1 MLIFF
6 ICFLFLYS
14 EMKMIPT
21 KTIFNVTED
30 QEIVRV
36 QWTKKT
42 VTFCHCWYVC
52 TSAYIVIFTPSRK
65 RSVCDKKKPYYSSLF
80 IFVSKGIHL
89 LYLLPSKCLTFFTI
103 WQFNAFWFIFG
114 YQYLILWIYLLGIIV
129 FIMIKI
135 CIAIKEWLTVVS
147 LQPTG
152 SINFLHHQHL
162 SKYCKQYISPVRYL
176 TKKHFWTS

>member
-36 QWTKKT
+36 QWTKNT

-65 RSVCDKKKPYYSSLF
+65 PSVCDKKNHYIILHCLF
-80 IFVSKGIHL
+80 LFLKVFMYCTFCLQNVWHCF
-89 LYLLPSKCLTFFTI
+89 YNMTVKCLLIYI
-103 WQFNAFWFIFG
+103 WL
-114 YQYLILWIYLLGIIV
+114 LILNFVDI
-129 FIMIKI
+129 FIR
-135 CIAIKEWLTVVS
+135 
-147 LQPTG
+147 
-152 SINFLHHQHL
+152 N
-162 SKYCKQYISPVRYL
+162 YCFYYD
-176 TKKHFWTS
+176 